1 MHNAS
6 YYKCDEQLSMHESNP
21 FRMLTISY
29 PVFHAFIIFFLCN
42 TVCGQIYKSSLTY
55 LSSSRNP
62 MSYNVFAFI
71 DSFRIVLHLHCY
83 ILSHR
88 LTHILSSQ
96 TLIENKWLHISLVT
110 CSFLSVP
117 HFILYAFRVKY
128 LFLKIIYN

>member
-1 MHNAS
+1 MHHIINVMNS
-6 YYKCDEQLSMHESNP
+6 YQCMNQTHLECWQFLTLFFMHSL
-21 FRMLTISY
+21 F
-29 PVFHAFIIFFLCN
+29 FFLCN

-88 LTHILSSQ
+88 LMHILSSK